1 MSEPVVHRSL
11 KISVIVLIAVGVVM
25 AVTALIA
32 SVTHGQT
39 AQAWAFLAVASI
51 LAAAAWA
58 VSRSVRW
65 VTVVCFVGL
74 AGQLFAVIG
83 SAIELT
89 IGVAAIKQQQLRSIG
104 FDPTVVVTVNLIYSA
119 VGFALFC
126 WAAWRW
132 KTQRTVPPCA

>member
-1 MSEPVVHRSL
+1 MSEPVVHRPL
-11 KISVIVLIAVGVVM
+11 KISVIVLIAAGAVM

-51 LAAAAWA
+51 LAVATWA
-58 VSRSVRW
+58 VGRNVRW

-74 AGQLFAVIG
+74 AGQLIAIVG
-83 SAIELT
+83 TAIELAT
-89 IGVAAIKQQQLRSIG
+89 GIAVIKQQQLRSIG
-104 FDPTVVVTVNLIYSA
+104 LDPTLGVTVNLIYSTA
-119 VGFALFC
+119 GFGLFC

-132 KTQRTVPPCA
+132 KTQRTRNR